1 MLKLH
6 DKISCSVAAISFISI
21 NLCLSFFTN
30 NLQHISLNLNL
41 ESLKHKHNG
50 TEQNSSCTL
59 MPNTQTLETTVCC
72 SLQSSLFKRYPRKS
86 IFYQSP
92 ASISHGDIAFWWKK
106 KKFCKLVLIIRPHA
120 CSPTLFPD
128 SLQPVDCNLAHCSC
142 FLKSLML
149 TTLPRKLS
157 NFLGT
162 QAVAFED
169 TVHVV
174 SQQAMTEGTF
184 KKKLREN
191 KYKNVISILHAHSD
205 I

>member
-72 SLQSSLFKRYPRKS
+72 SLQSSLFKRGKRTQDTPENLFFINHLHPS
-86 IFYQSP
+86 VMEIQHF
-92 ASISHGDIAFWWKK
+92 GGKK

-169 TVHVV
+169 HCTCC
-174 SQQAMTEGTF
+174 QPTGYD
-184 KKKLREN
+184 RG
-191 KYKNVISILHAHSD
+191 YI
-205 I
+205 